1 MISQF
6 DVVEPDLLFISA
18 DRLQEILTE
27 ENVRGT
33 PDLVVE
39 VGSKSTRKRDE
50 TIKKQLYERS
60 GAQEYRIVDP
70 EIHVV
75 RVYRREG
82 ANFTR
87 PVELSREHGD
97 ILRSSLFP
105 GLDLPL
111 ERIFRDT

>member
-1 MISQF
+1 M
-6 DVVEPDLLFISA
+6 
-18 DRLQEILTE
+18 LTS
-27 ENVRGT
+27 ENVRGI
-33 PDLVVE
+33 PDLVIE
-39 VGSKSTRKRDE
+39 VGSKNTGKRDK

-60 GAQEYRIVDP
+60 GAQEYWIVDP

-82 ANFTR
+82 GTFAR
-87 PVELSREHGD
+87 RVELSREHGD
-97 ILRSSLFP
+97 VLRTPLFP